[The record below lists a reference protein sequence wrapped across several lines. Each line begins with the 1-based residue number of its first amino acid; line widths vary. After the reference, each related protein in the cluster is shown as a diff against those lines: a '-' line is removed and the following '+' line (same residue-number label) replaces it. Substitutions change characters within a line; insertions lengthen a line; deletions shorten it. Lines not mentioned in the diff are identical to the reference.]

1 MRMIINHPPKRGR
14 GGTNLLAI
22 NQASLG
28 KTYLIAGFH
37 PSLMQDSHLRNLGV
51 VMGAPIKLITLQD
64 NGGIVTIH
72 QTKLAL
78 DQNILEKILV
88 TEDDS
93 AKKIALAEL
102 KPGQTATIATVLG
115 AGAVKRRLLD
125 MGLTKGTTLLL
136 RKVAPLG
143 DPVEINV
150 RGYELTLRKQEA
162 ELVMCWEEAE

>member
-1 MRMIINHPPKRGR
+1 M
-14 GGTNLLAI
+14 LAI
-22 NQASLG
+22 NQAILG
-28 KTYLIAGFH
+28 KTYSIAGFH

-51 VMGAPIKLITLQD
+51 VMGAPIQLVTLQD
-64 NGGIVTIH
+64 NGGIINIH

-78 DQNILEKILV
+78 DKDILSKILV

-93 AKKIALAEL
+93 AQKIALSEL
-102 KPGQTATIATVLG
+102 KAGQTATIATILG
-115 AGAVKRRLLD
+115 TGAVKRRLLD
-125 MGLTKGTTLLL
+125 MGLTKGTSLLL

-162 ELVMCWEEAE
+162 EMVICWEEAE